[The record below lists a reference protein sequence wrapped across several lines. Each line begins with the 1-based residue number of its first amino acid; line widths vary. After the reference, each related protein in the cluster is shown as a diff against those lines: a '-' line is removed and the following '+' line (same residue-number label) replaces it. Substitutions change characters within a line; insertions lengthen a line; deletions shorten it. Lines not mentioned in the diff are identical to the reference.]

1 MPSVSAVLTTRD
13 RPALLLEAIASVGR
27 QSHLELELVLVR
39 DGGAALDDAAR
50 TALDG
55 LEFPAIVLEHDDPSE
70 GTARSRNRGVER
82 ARGDAI
88 AFLDD
93 DDLWDP
99 GHVKQLAD
107 ALARDPDAT
116 VVYSDTR
123 LRNEA
128 TEAERILALDFKP
141 AVFVRDGFI
150 PPSALLTR
158 RDAFERF
165 GGFDPEFTYSEDWEW
180 LIRVARGGG
189 KIARVR
195 GVSTTVR
202 IHAGGQSQLQPERL
216 AERRRCLDLMSARHG
231 LAPIEPK
238 TFWEVAETLCPG
250 PSASTR

>member
-1 MPSVSAVLTTRD
+1 MLTTRD
-13 RPALLLEAIASVGR
+13 RPALLLEAIASVAR
-27 QSHLELELVLVR
+27 QSHQELELVLVR
-39 DGGAALDDAAR
+39 DGGAPLDDAAR
-50 TALDG
+50 AAIDK
-55 LEFPAIVLEHDDPSE
+55 LEFPAIVLEQDGPGE
-70 GTARSRNRGVER
+70 GTARARNRGVEGT
-82 ARGDAI
+82 RGDAI

-93 DDLWDP
+93 DDFWDL

-107 ALARDPDAT
+107 ALARDQDAT
-116 VVYSDTR
+116 VVYSDVR
-123 LRNEA
+123 LLNE
-128 TEAERILALDFKP
+128 TTDAERVLAVDFNP
-141 AVFVRDGFI
+141 FVFVRDGFV
-150 PPSALLTR
+150 PPSALLAR

-195 GVSTTVR
+195 GASATVR
-202 IHAGGQSQLQPERL
+202 IHAGGQSQLEPERL

-231 LAPIEPK
+231 LPPIEPK